1 MAGKTNALE
10 AWLNAMPRTN
20 AIFSIDRQAL
30 YRVPELYQGFIP
42 ARPGTWRRSYDYRN
56 YLWFMKGK
64 RPRKLTRAETIAARL
79 HDTGIG
85 EAIDAFLMKM
95 NRRVVAFMG
104 GHDTLRTDP
113 AYYEIAR
120 IARALRAKG
129 FTIVT
134 GGGPGLME
142 AANFGAFMAAF
153 PLAEFDRQLKV
164 LRRAPDFKDFRGWL
178 GTASKVRKNLLD
190 GWDGAEPRK
199 GWSLGVPTWLYGHEP
214 PNMFASHSGKYFFNS
229 VREDGLV
236 SIANG
241 GIIFGPGSAG
251 TVQEVFQDATL
262 NYYRGKHQRPTPMIL
277 FGSDFWNPTLEGDLA
292 TKSPSPGR
300 KPLLPL
306 LRKLGHDAHFLDAIT
321 ITDKQEDIIALVGRE
336 GCMLTGRSG
345 RHDMFKGRALA
356 AL

>member
-1 MAGKTNALE
+1 MKRNTAALA
-10 AWLNAMPRTN
+10 AWLKAMPKTN
-20 AIFSIDRQAL
+20 AIFPIDRQTL
-30 YRVPELYQGFIP
+30 YRVPEIYKGFDP
-42 ARPGTWRRSYDYRN
+42 KHPDSWRQSYDYRN

-64 RPRKLTRAETIAARL
+64 RPRKLDRGETIAARL

-85 EAIDAFLMKM
+85 EAIDAFLTKL
-95 NRRVVAFMG
+95 NRRVVGFMG

-153 PLAEFDRQLKV
+153 PLTEFDRQLKT
-164 LRRAPDFKDFRGWL
+164 LHGAPDFKDFRGWL
-178 GTASKVRKNLLD
+178 GTAAKVRKNLLH
-190 GWDGAEPRK
+190 GWDGAEPRR

-262 NYYRGKHQRPTPMIL
+262 NYYRTKHQRPTPMIL

-292 TKSPSPGR
+292 AKTPSPGR
-300 KPLLPL
+300 KPVLPL

-321 ITDKQEDIIALVGRE
+321 IADKQEDIIALVARE
-336 GCMLTGRSG
+336 GSQLPKRAV
-345 RHDMFKGRALA
+345 RHDLFKGRALA